1 MFTSGGIN
9 LRKQIMEKLKQEELD
24 LSIQEVV
31 RDTLK
36 ELIEKTRQGYPLSLK
51 VEHLVEITGYSE
63 NSIYLMLEKGS
74 IPGAKKIKGWRV
86 PRDTFLLWWH
96 GDWFNQEM
104 QDNLYL
110 LK

>member
-1 MFTSGGIN
+1 MNNN
-9 LRKQIMEKLKQEELD
+9 LEKDKEGKLNKTLQEA
-24 LSIQEVV
+24 V
-31 RDTLK
+31 RDTLQQ
-36 ELIEKTRQGYPLSLK
+36 LIQKTSQGYPLSLK

-63 NSIYLMLEKGS
+63 NSVYLMLEKGE

-96 GDWFNQEM
+96 GDWYNQEIE
-104 QDNLYL
+104 NRSIL